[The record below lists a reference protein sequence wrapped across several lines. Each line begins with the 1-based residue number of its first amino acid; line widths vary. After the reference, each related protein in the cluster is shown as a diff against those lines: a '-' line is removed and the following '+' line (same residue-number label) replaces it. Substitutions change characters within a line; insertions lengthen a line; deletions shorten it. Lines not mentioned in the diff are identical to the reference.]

1 MNISRGL
8 FVCFLYLK
16 NTFGFTKNCCVI
28 CKFILFFSNNEQS
41 KDDTMWSKDKR
52 YDEDSKGLIDEKV
65 SIFIKFFSF
74 LFYI

>member
-1 MNISRGL
+1 M
-8 FVCFLYLK
+8 
-16 NTFGFTKNCCVI
+16 I

-65 SIFIKFFSF
+65 SIFFNFF
-74 LFYI
+74 LFFILYINCIYVHFKLNGKISTIV